1 MNTKQFSGEVAEVRL
16 SHDFSVGETIATI
29 ELHDLMSKPHE
40 VHYIAFE
47 DGMLQQAREINPLDI
62 ITVTADFV
70 NDKYW
75 GRSIIGNRSIV

>member
-1 MNTKQFSGEVAEVRL
+1 MANREFSGEVAEIRV
-16 SHDFSVGETIATI
+16 SHDFTVDETIATI

-47 DGMLQQAREINPLDI
+47 GGMLQQAREINPLDI

-70 NDKYW
+70 SGKYY
-75 GRSIIGNRSIV
+75 GRSIIGNQSIV

>member
-40 VHYIAFE
+40 VNYIAFE
-47 DGMLQQAREINPLDI
+47 GGMLQQAREINPLDI

-70 NDKYW
+70 SGKYY
-75 GRSIIGNRSIV
+75 GRSIIGMQSIV

>member
-47 DGMLQQAREINPLDI
+47 GGMLQQAREINPLDI

-70 NDKYW
+70 SGKYY
-75 GRSIIGNRSIV
+75 GRSIIGMQSVV